1 MAEEEEYEEE
11 EDEVSQKKEDENK
24 EKNNFIP
31 EKSVEK
37 SEEKKE
43 THSKKSKSKSSKN
56 KNGKSSKNN
65 DNAYKLQKPE
75 HVTSTRSFLEST
87 VTTTIQEALLE
98 LARKRDQIKDPLIFV
113 EEYLI
118 NKAKEKNQ

>member
-31 EKSVEK
+31 EKS
-37 SEEKKE
+37 EEKKE

-56 KNGKSSKNN
+56 KNAKSSKNN
-65 DNAYKLQKPE
+65 DNAYKLTKPE

-113 EEYLI
+113 GEYLI

>member
-113 EEYLI
+113 GEYLI

>member
-98 LARKRDQIKDPLIFV
+98 LARKKDQIKDPLIFV
-113 EEYLI
+113 GEYLI

>member
-98 LARKRDQIKDPLIFV
+98 LARKREQIKDPLIFV
-113 EEYLI
+113 GEYLI